1 MRNIIVISY
10 LVFSVISVYTI
21 NLKHDSENGEY
32 NSLIQRDSNTYL
44 LCDRKSNDIGY
55 IKTFDVLAYG
65 SDVEVNSL

>member
-1 MRNIIVISY
+1 MCYIIVISF
-10 LVFSVISVYTI
+10 LGFSVFSVHTI

-32 NSLIQRDSNTYL
+32 NSLIHRDSNTYL

-65 SDVEVNSL
+65 SGVEVNSL